1 MGKFSRDLDEALEQK
16 VKNLAREMHLTE
28 TGINVEAIRL
38 KKSKKEVGV
47 VLKANDLV
55 TLFTGDESL
64 VAVALYE
71 DAFNR
76 VDSETQDFWIR
87 GLLSQISYDL
97 DKDKIMITKPELQVS
112 LGMFRQFGN
121 IAVQK
126 TELQLLTLAQIDEE
140 EKERKAM
147 SKKGKKGG
155 K

>member
-1 MGKFSRDLDEALEQK
+1 MGKFSRDLDEALEVR
-16 VKNLAREMHLTE
+16 VKNLAREMHITE

-76 VDSETQDFWIR
+76 VDDETKDFWIIN
-87 GLLSQISYDL
+87 LLSQISYDSE
-97 DKDKIMITKPELQVS
+97 KDKIVITKPELQVP
-112 LGMFRQFGN
+112 LGMYRQFGN

-126 TELQLLTLAQIDEE
+126 TELQLLTLAQIEEE
-140 EKERKAM
+140 EKERKAN
-147 SKKGKKGG
+147 SKKKK
-155 K
+155 KK

>member
-38 KKSKKEVGV
+38 KKSKKEIGT

-71 DAFNR
+71 EAFNR

-97 DKDKIMITKPELQVS
+97 EKDKIMINKPELQVS
-112 LGMFRQFGN
+112 LGMYRQFGN

-155 K
+155 R

>member
-1 MGKFSRDLDEALEQK
+1 MGKFSRDLDEALEAR
-16 VKNLAREMHLTE
+16 VKNIAREMHITE

-76 VDSETQDFWIR
+76 VDDETKDFWIR
-87 GLLSQISYDL
+87 NLLSQISYDL
-97 DKDKIMITKPELQVS
+97 DKDKIVITKPELQVP
-112 LGMFRQFGN
+112 LGMYRQFGN
-121 IAVQK
+121 LAVQK
-126 TELQLLTLAQIDEE
+126 TELQLLTLAQIEE
-140 EKERKAM
+140 EEQERKAA
-147 SKKGKKGG
+147 SKKKK

>member
-1 MGKFSRDLDEALEQK
+1 M
-16 VKNLAREMHLTE
+16 
-28 TGINVEAIRL
+28 
-38 KKSKKEVGV
+38 
-47 VLKANDLV
+47 V

-71 DAFNR
+71 EAFNR

-87 GLLSQISYDL
+87 HLLSQISYDL
-97 DKDKIMITKPELQVS
+97 EKDKIIITKPELQVP
-112 LGMFRQFGN
+112 LGMYRQFGN

-140 EKERKAM
+140 EKERKAA
-147 SKKGKKGG
+147 SKKGKK

>member
-1 MGKFSRDLDEALEQK
+1 MGKFSRDLDEALETK

-97 DKDKIMITKPELQVS
+97 DKDKIVITKPELQVS
-112 LGMFRQFGN
+112 LGMYRQFGN
-121 IAVQK
+121 IATQK
-126 TELQLLTLAQIDEE
+126 MELQLLTLAQIDEE
-140 EKERKAM
+140 EKEKKAN
-147 SKKGKKGG
+147 SKKKKSN
-155 K
+155 

>member
-1 MGKFSRDLDEALEQK
+1 MGKFSRDLDEALETK

-71 DAFNR
+71 EAFNR

-87 GLLSQISYDL
+87 GLLDQITYDL
-97 DKDKIMITKPELQVS
+97 EKDKIMINKPELQIS
-112 LGMFRQFGN
+112 LGMYRKFGN
-121 IAVQK
+121 IAAQK
-126 TELQLLTLAQIDEE
+126 AELQLLTLAQIDEE
-140 EKERKAM
+140 DKERKAN
-147 SKKGKKGG
+147 SKKKK
-155 K
+155 KA